1 MDLKSGN
8 VRVIVIVS
16 RMIRESINTKL
27 TLQQRLKE
35 VKQRVIHLSV
45 GNIFQAAYIA
55 SANALS
61 QEKSCP
67 KEDPGD

>member
-45 GNIFQAAYIA
+45 SNIFQAAYIA
-55 SANALS
+55 SANALN